1 MARQNG
7 VFRKRGFTLI
17 ELLVVIAI
25 IAVLIAL
32 LLPAVQQARE
42 AARRTQCKNN
52 LKQLGLALH
61 NYHDTNLV
69 FPPAYINAV
78 AAPANDVNVSGIA
91 VKLLPY
97 IDQGPLYNLYNSS
110 VPVTDQPGN
119 YDPVAC
125 AANRTV
131 VGTQLAAW
139 KCPSSS
145 APELST
151 IAIPANALATGF
163 PPTTWTVS
171 YARGDYC
178 VTSGVRKA
186 YSLYTYNGTTTG
198 RRNGAMA
205 VAGVKGESRSFK
217 DITDGASNTIC
228 FGERTGSSTMYV
240 KQTATTNPAIIG
252 PSNINGIT
260 NGVGW
265 GDFLIGENWTM
276 GTNNDATTSTV
287 TVAGS
292 TDDGGPCAINC
303 TNARG
308 SYHSFHVGGAH
319 FLMCDGSVRFVSEN
333 VAAPNFGGSLTAFMG
348 ETSSIAE

>member
-1 MARQNG
+1 ML
-7 VFRKRGFTLI
+7 RKHGFTLI

-52 LKQLGLALH
+52 LKQLGLAIH

-69 FPPAYINAV
+69 FPPAYVNAV
-78 AAPANDVNVSGIA
+78 AAGDLNVSGFA
-91 VKLLPY
+91 VRLLPY

-110 VPVTDQPGN
+110 VPVTDQPGS
-119 YDPVAC
+119 YDAAAC
-125 AANRTV
+125 AANLV
-131 VGTQLAAW
+131 VVRTQLAAW
-139 KCPSSS
+139 KCPSSA

-151 IAIPANALATGF
+151 PVIPAGALATGF
-163 PPTTWTVS
+163 PATTLTVP

-178 VTSGVRKA
+178 LTSGVRKA
-186 YSLYTYNGTTTG
+186 YSLYTYNGG
-198 RRNGAMA
+198 ISGKRNGAFA
-205 VAGVKGESRSFK
+205 VAGSGGSVRSFK
-217 DITDGASNTIC
+217 DITDGSSNTIC
-228 FGERTGSSTMYV
+228 VGERTGSTTMYV
-240 KQTATTNPAIIG
+240 KQTPTTNPAIVG
-252 PSNINGIT
+252 PSNINAVT

-287 TVAGS
+287 TVSGV

-319 FLMCDGSVRFVSEN
+319 FLMVDGAVRFVSEN

-348 ETSSIAE
+348 ETTSVVD